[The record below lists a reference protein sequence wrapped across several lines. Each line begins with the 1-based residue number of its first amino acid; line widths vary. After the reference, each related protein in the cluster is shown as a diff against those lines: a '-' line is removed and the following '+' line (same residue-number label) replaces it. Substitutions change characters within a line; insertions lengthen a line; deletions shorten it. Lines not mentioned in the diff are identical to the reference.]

1 MFNDYTE
8 EEILR
13 DKVKD
18 LENEVKELCIER
30 NKLKRELDIRNVEY
44 NELSNEADYL
54 EEELDDLKGEN
65 NYLSSKVDFYKR
77 ELNELE
83 ELEDFMLESDMS
95 IIELKYIEHARD
107 AYEKAYK
114 KEVNRVRGENLELR
128 EEVESLDRIVKKLIT
143 KLLEVM

>member
-1 MFNDYTE
+1 MLNDYTKKDMLRN
-8 EEILR
+8 EI
-13 DKVKD
+13 KD

-30 NKLKRELDIRNVEY
+30 NELKQELDIRNVEY
-44 NELSNEADYL
+44 NELRNEADYL
-54 EEELDDLKGEN
+54 EEELDELREEN

-83 ELEDFMLESDMS
+83 ELEEFMLESDTG

-107 AYEKAYK
+107 AYEK
-114 KEVNRVRGENLELR
+114 EVNRVRGENLELR
-128 EEVESLDRIVKKLIT
+128 DEVESLDRIVKKLIT